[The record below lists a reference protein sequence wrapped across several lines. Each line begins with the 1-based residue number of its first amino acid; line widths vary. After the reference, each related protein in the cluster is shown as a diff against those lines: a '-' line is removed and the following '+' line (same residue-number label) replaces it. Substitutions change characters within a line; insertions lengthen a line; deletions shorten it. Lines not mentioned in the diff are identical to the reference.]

1 MGHLRLGVSLIL
13 TIESLQLSVSG
24 KANMTSSCL
33 EGAQLCEAMLDA
45 AQLLGG
51 SCIRDRRVLVRML
64 FLGELARVKKW
75 NEPRCI
81 YLLWELEERNQA
93 LGLFRPTKQFEAR

>member
-13 TIESLQLSVSG
+13 SIESLQLSVSG

-51 SCIRDRRVLVRML
+51 NCIRDRRVLVRML

-75 NEPRCI
+75 NEPWCI
-81 YLLWELEERNQA
+81 YVLREGAQSSTRFGSSYQA
-93 LGLFRPTKQFEAR
+93 V